1 VEARDGGRGGR
12 GSRLRRG
19 AVVPLVLAAVIAL
32 VSTGCGSPRY
42 EYVTDKKAGVFLKV
56 PNGWNHQ
63 QLSTPVLLG
72 IDARNVSPEMY
83 AALSQREWVT
93 GIDAARTFDQ
103 TRLLAPDGPVPKGFV
118 QVRTLLPEEA
128 NAMSTNDLRD
138 LVLSIDDAQAAQ
150 AQAIKRDPMG
160 ARLAPAFQ
168 LLVDESVKRD
178 GGVHG
183 VHLVYQIST
192 ATGLVTFDQTS
203 LLDRDQTMLYQLVL
217 ACSALCY
224 VEHGSDIDVVQS
236 SFTIKPTD

>member
-1 VEARDGGRGGR
+1 
-12 GSRLRRG
+12 
-19 AVVPLVLAAVIAL
+19 
-32 VSTGCGSPRY
+32 
-42 EYVTDKKAGVFLKV
+42 
-56 PNGWNHQ
+56 
-63 QLSTPVLLG
+63 
-72 IDARNVSPEMY
+72 
-83 AALSQREWVT
+83 
-93 GIDAARTFDQ
+93 
-103 TRLLAPDGPVPKGFV
+103 
-118 QVRTLLPEEA
+118 
-128 NAMSTNDLRD
+128 MSTNDLRD

-203 LLDRDQTMLYQLVL
+203 LLDRDQTVLYQLVL

-224 VEHGSDIDVVQS
+224 VEHGSDIDVVRS
-236 SFTIKPTD
+236 SFTIKPTN